1 MLRFKIEMKPIT
13 ILTLSLIFN
22 LSFGQTQNL
31 VTPEKIENTV
41 QKNHLNS
48 ILLLDK
54 VIPLDNLKESDIPK
68 NINFQEDKDLDLRV
82 FMDNSLV
89 NYLHELDPTLTA
101 DELLKKG
108 NYQFSFLV
116 DGKVIYVENLNT
128 GAGTVE
134 NKKIKTNFRIP
145 LISSGNEDSWGKY
158 LWSRFYLVHGGIDAL
173 TAGNHLL
180 TIEIRPY
187 LKSTS
192 VKTGRL
198 IAKGEINLSVPKKNI
213 SEQQIALQPIKPNS
227 GWEVSKDQFKT
238 EKIKALNQK
247 ITENR
252 FREITSIVVIKN
264 KKLLIEEYFN
274 NSGRDSLQDTRSVGK
289 SFASAL
295 AGIAIKEGYLKNENQ
310 TLGEFYHLKE
320 FQHYNPKKDSVTLK
334 SLLTMSSSFEG
345 NDDDDDSPG
354 NEENMYPT
362 DNWVKFALDVPMT
375 DHKIGE
381 KWSYFTAGV
390 VVTGDILDQK
400 VPKGL
405 ESYAKEKLFNPLE
418 ITTYQW
424 QYTPQHKISLAGG
437 MRMNSLDFAK
447 FGQLYK
453 NNGEWKGKKV
463 IDKAWIKKSFS
474 NYFPDN
480 KDFEGYGY
488 LFWRKIYKVGNKSFE
503 AYQCSGNG
511 GNKIIMFTEIPLV
524 IVITAKAY
532 NKAYAHS
539 QSEKIVQEYLLPA
552 VYEQ

>member
-1 MLRFKIEMKPIT
+1 LFRFKIEMKPIS
-13 ILTLSLIFN
+13 IFILSLIFS

-31 VTPEKIENTV
+31 ITPEKIENSV
-41 QKNHLNS
+41 QKNHLNTV
-48 ILLLDK
+48 LFLDK
-54 VIPLDNLKESDIPK
+54 VIALENLKENNLLK
-68 NINFQEDKDLDLRV
+68 NMIFQEDKDLDIRV

-108 NYQFSFLV
+108 NYQFSFYV
-116 DGKVIYVENLNT
+116 DGKLIYVENINT
-128 GAGTVE
+128 GAGTAE
-134 NKKIKTNFRIP
+134 NKKVKTNFRIP

-158 LWSRFYLVHGGIDAL
+158 LWSRFYLVNGGIDAL
-173 TAGNHLL
+173 TAGNHTLK
-180 TIEIRPY
+180 IEIRPY

-192 VKTGRL
+192 IKTGRV
-198 IAKGEINLSVPKKNI
+198 IAKGEINLTVPKKDI
-213 SEQQIALQPIKPNS
+213 SEKQIALQPIKPNS
-227 GWEVSKDQFKT
+227 GWEVSTEKFNT
-238 EKIKALNQK
+238 EKIRNLNQK
-247 ITENR
+247 IAENR
-252 FREITSIVVIKN
+252 FRDITSIVVIKN

-295 AGIAIKEGYLKNENQ
+295 AGIAIKEDYLKNENQ
-310 TLGEFYHLKE
+310 KLGEFYHLKE
-320 FQHYNPKKDSVTLK
+320 FQHYTSKKDSVTLK
-334 SLLTMSSSFEG
+334 SLLTMSSAFEG
-345 NDDDDDSPG
+345 NDEDEDSPG

-362 DNWVKFALDVPMT
+362 DTWVKFTLDVPMT
-375 DHKIGE
+375 DNKIGK

-400 VPKGL
+400 VPNGL

-418 ITTYQW
+418 IKNYKW

-437 MRMNSLDFAK
+437 LKMNALDFAK

-463 IDKAWIKKSFS
+463 IDKAWIKKSLT
-474 NYFPDN
+474 NYFPEN

-488 LFWRKIYKVGNKSFE
+488 LFWRKVYKVGDKSFE

-532 NKAYAHS
+532 NKAYAHP